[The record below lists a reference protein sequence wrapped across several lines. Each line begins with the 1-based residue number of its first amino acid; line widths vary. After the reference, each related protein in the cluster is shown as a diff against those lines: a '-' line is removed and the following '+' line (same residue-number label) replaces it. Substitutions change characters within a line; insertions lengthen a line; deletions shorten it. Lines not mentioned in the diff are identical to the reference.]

1 MFWVKVLWMLIELQ
15 HSLGGILCLF
25 MALMIFQ
32 GKNYVLFIDG
42 SLESLAN
49 SKCLIN
55 WWIRCLRPQVRWP
68 THPSLSIT
76 ISFKMKCL
84 PSWAPFWSHA
94 KWDNWSPHPWVFF
107 LASASG
113 LYSNQT
119 NLFIFLE
126 CLSREK
132 IFNSMGKEMGLRWQN
147 RSTGAQLL
155 S

>member
-1 MFWVKVLWMLIELQ
+1 MLNGTIG
-15 HSLGGILCLF
+15 HPT
-25 MALMIFQ
+25 
-32 GKNYVLFIDG
+32 
-42 SLESLAN
+42 LES
-49 SKCLIN
+49 
-55 WWIRCLRPQVRWP
+55 
-68 THPSLSIT
+68 
-76 ISFKMKCL
+76 
-84 PSWAPFWSHA
+84 
-94 KWDNWSPHPWVFF
+94 FF